1 LPSKAGNGDI
11 ALTSR
16 YKFRADIN
24 PRAIVLNTRFRHI
37 ASPDPI
43 RKATDHTFMTPIDEK
58 SDDEG
63 AARPGVC
70 ERTQPTYPSQNSTI
84 VDVGSDIS
92 ESPLAVLDPPR
103 PMRPSEFVVPSRAV
117 TDFPVPRPLAPLA
130 YGLPGA
136 IEDADHNVS
145 ATIGP
150 EQIQDRVSE
159 FDDAT
164 VVEHSEIASAVE
176 LKREPELEPQVPTR
190 VISLDDQPTSAAHV
204 DAVATFENTELS
216 RPTGLQGVPA
226 QPQDR
231 SWIPF
236 AKKIAKIAVGVAAVW
251 LTAIVVLIFA
261 YRFIDP
267 PLSSLMVQQRLSGQ
281 EITQDWVPLEL
292 ISNNVVRAVM
302 LSEDGRFCQHSGVD
316 FEEMQNAIERAGD
329 GTPRGASTISMQV
342 IKNLFLWPSRSYVR
356 KVIEIPMT
364 WLMELVW
371 PKARIMEVYL
381 NIAEWGPGIFGVE
394 AASQFHFN
402 KSANRLNE
410 REAARLAVAL
420 PNPMLRDAGDPGP
433 KTRRLASDIQARM
446 RAAYLGQTAC
456 VKVERR
462 FEIERDNPAD
472 NGWRPVVRPSG

>member
-1 LPSKAGNGDI
+1 MPSAFI
-11 ALTSR
+11 A
-16 YKFRADIN
+16 
-24 PRAIVLNTRFRHI
+24 V
-37 ASPDPI
+37 
-43 RKATDHTFMTPIDEK
+43 
-58 SDDEG
+58 
-63 AARPGVC
+63 
-70 ERTQPTYPSQNSTI
+70 
-84 VDVGSDIS
+84 
-92 ESPLAVLDPPR
+92 
-103 PMRPSEFVVPSRAV
+103 SRAV
-117 TDFPVPRPLAPLA
+117 TDFPVPRPLAPSD
-130 YGLPGA
+130 YGLPDA
-136 IEDADHNVS
+136 IEDAGHNVS
-145 ATIGP
+145 APIGSEP
-150 EQIQDRVSE
+150 IQDRVSE
-159 FDDAT
+159 IDDAT

-176 LKREPELEPQVPTR
+176 LKREPEPELEPKIATSA
-190 VISLDDQPTSAAHV
+190 ISIDDQATSAAHV
-204 DAVATFENTELS
+204 DAVATFENTE
-216 RPTGLQGVPA
+216 PTRRGLLPDVPA
-226 QPQDR
+226 QSQDR
-231 SWIPF
+231 SWITF
-236 AKKIAKIAVGVAAVW
+236 TKKIAKIAVGVAAVW
-251 LTAIVVLIFA
+251 LAAIVVLIFA

-371 PKARIMEVYL
+371 PKRRIMEVYL

-462 FEIERDNPAD
+462 FQIERDNPAD
-472 NGWRPVVRPSG
+472 NGWRPVVRQSG

>member
-1 LPSKAGNGDI
+1 
-11 ALTSR
+11 
-16 YKFRADIN
+16 
-24 PRAIVLNTRFRHI
+24 
-37 ASPDPI
+37 
-43 RKATDHTFMTPIDEK
+43 MTPIDEK

-63 AARPGVC
+63 AVRPEVG
-70 ERTQPTYPSQNSTI
+70 ERTQPTQPSHRATI
-84 VDVGSDIS
+84 ADAGSDLS
-92 ESPLAVLDPPR
+92 ALPSPLPDPPR
-103 PMRPSEFVVPSRAV
+103 PMLPSGFAERSRPETNFR
-117 TDFPVPRPLAPLA
+117 VPRPMAPLA
-130 YGLPGA
+130 YGLPDLLEEAVGDVA
-136 IEDADHNVS
+136 APVETEPNQVPIEKFDH
-145 ATIGP
+145 
-150 EQIQDRVSE
+150 IQD
-159 FDDAT
+159 
-164 VVEHSEIASAVE
+164 VERPVIAPVAKPE
-176 LKREPELEPQVPTR
+176 EEPELETQVA
-190 VISLDDQPTSAAHV
+190 TSAIYSDDVTTLTALA
-204 DAVATFENTELS
+204 DPSATFENNEVLHDTS
-216 RPTGLQGVPA
+216 LQRVPA
-226 QPQDR
+226 QPDDR
-231 SWIPF
+231 SWF
-236 AKKIAKIAVGVAAVW
+236 SLTKKIAKIAAGVALVW
-251 LTAIVVLIFA
+251 LTAIIVLIFA

-267 PLSSLMVQQRLSGQ
+267 PLSSLMVQQRLTGQ

-302 LSEDGRFCQHSGVD
+302 LSEDGRFCQHNGVD

-356 KVIEIPMT
+356 KVVEIPMT

-462 FEIERDNPAD
+462 FQIERDNPAD
-472 NGWRPVVRPSG
+472 DGWRPVVRPSE